1 MTILAFGFE
10 HVRCVYCAG
19 LVTKDRKYVNM
30 ADVNLTVKIAG
41 VPSGKEPAFDLIELL
56 FFAYRDFV
64 GDADKIL
71 IKFGFG
77 RAHHRV
83 LHFVHRNPG
92 IKVAELLEILQ
103 ITKQSLGRV
112 LKQLIHEGYVEQR
125 EGAVDRRQRLL
136 FVSETGEAL
145 ALRLAALQTARI
157 GRALAECGAADRE
170 KARRFLIAML
180 DPDRREGVLRLIDGT
195 NRSRKQP

>member
-1 MTILAFGFE
+1 MKTAEFG
-10 HVRCVYCAG
+10 AG
-19 LVTKDRKYVNM
+19 Q
-30 ADVNLTVKIAG
+30 
-41 VPSGKEPAFDLIELL
+41 EPAFDLIELL

-71 IKFGFG
+71 ITFGFG

-92 IKVAELLEILQ
+92 IKVAELLDILQ

-112 LKQLIHEGYVEQR
+112 LKQLIDEGYVEQQ
-125 EGAVDRRQRLL
+125 EGAIDRRQRLL
-136 FVSETGEAL
+136 FVSATGETL

-157 GRALAECGAADRE
+157 DRALAEIGATNRE
-170 KARRFLIAML
+170 QARRFLIAML
-180 DPDRREGVLRLIDGT
+180 DPDRRESVLRLIEGT
-195 NRSRKQP
+195 DRTRRRP